1 MSRAGL
7 LALGKDDDAMPP
19 HLGTGTPKD
28 VGILL
33 VDDHAAVRQGL
44 RMLFQQEPAA
54 AVIGEASTGA
64 EALALAGNL
73 KPDVVIMDVEMPG
86 MDGIE
91 ATALLV
97 AMLPQVAVIILTMH
111 GTSDKR
117 ARALAAG
124 ARAFVDKSQPEEV
137 GVAFRQVCRILCAR

>member
-1 MSRAGL
+1 MI
-7 LALGKDDDAMPP
+7 P
-19 HLGTGTPKD
+19 HLGIGTHRD

-33 VDDHAAVRQGL
+33 VDDHPAVRQGL
-44 RMLFQQEPAA
+44 RMLFQAEPAA
-54 AVIGEASTGA
+54 TVIGEASTGA
-64 EALALAGNL
+64 EALALAGDL
-73 KPDVVIMDVEMPG
+73 RPDVVIMDIEMPG

-97 AMLPQVAVIILTMH
+97 AMLPQIAVIVLTMY

-124 ARAFVDKSQPEEV
+124 ARAFVEKNQPGEV
-137 GVAFRQVCRILCAR
+137 GVAFRQVSEGLRLWMR